1 MSTVPNHLQSLK
13 EYFKKVDYSSWER
26 SSRRKDVLGQKTEAV
41 PWALTP
47 QPKAAILPPSIKA
60 VGRGHGSP
68 ASSAAPRQPQAD
80 RPVSLLGNSRAGTSH
95 VESAVSSRSLYSRK
109 KNIVELDPIPRKGSN
124 IKVLELLI
132 KLRKKAIDELE
143 AHCAFLQESNQ
154 QLTREIEETGRSSF
168 SSARESLI
176 QHDKLGHSF
185 AALNGWS
192 RREIEQAKAELKD
205 VQDSAEKQLHGL
217 QEQLKGVDAEVLKAR
232 DELHTLKTYKDVQY
246 PVKLLKI
253 TEMKR
258 ELENLKDTLKDEHE
272 RVAMFCQEE
281 IENLQTQSSQE
292 EEDILASVAKRHLSY
307 ISPMIQQMATRNYR
321 MTNEIEMYKKEVK
334 DLEEK
339 NQELISDIQ
348 ELQLT
353 RKNIRKEILY
363 DVFFQ
368 ADKCS
373 PDMDGGGVRTAAR
386 LQRRAEI
393 LLYRTV

>member
-26 SSRRKDVLGQKTEAV
+26 SSRRKEVLGQKTEAV
-41 PWALTP
+41 PWALIP
-47 QPKAAILPPSIKA
+47 QPKAAALPPSIKA
-60 VGRGHGSP
+60 VGRGHGST
-68 ASSAAPRQPQAD
+68 ASSAVSRQPQAD
-80 RPVSLLGNSRAGTSH
+80 RP
-95 VESAVSSRSLYSRK
+95 ESAISSRSLYSRK
-109 KNIVELDPIPRKGSN
+109 KNIVELDPTLRKGSN

-154 QLTREIEETGRSSF
+154 QLTREIEETGRHSF

-176 QHDKLGHSF
+176 QHEKLGHSF

-192 RREIEQAKAELKD
+192 CREIEQAKAELKD
-205 VQDSAEKQLHGL
+205 VQVSAEKQLHGL

-232 DELHTLKTYKDVQY
+232 DELHTLRTYKDVQY

-258 ELENLKDTLKDEHE
+258 ELEDLKDTLKDERD
-272 RVAMFCQEE
+272 RVAMFCQED
-281 IENLQTQSSQE
+281 IENFQKQSSQD
-292 EEDILASVAKRHLSY
+292 EEDILASAAKRHLSY

-353 RKNIRKEILY
+353 RKNIRKEIFY
-363 DVFFQ
+363 DVFLQ

-373 PDMDGGGVRTAAR
+373 PDMDVMLNIPREEW
-386 LQRRAEI
+386 LPI
-393 LLYRTV
+393 